1 MGSELLSAVMEA
13 RKVLEKYK
21 LDSIPIDVERLCC
34 SLGIKV
40 HYVDFSAIEGKVGK
54 EISGAIQKNGK
65 TYMILVNEDESDVR
79 SRFTIAHEL
88 GHYFLHVK
96 NDSRQIVTSFR
107 RDRSPR
113 ETAAN
118 KFAAE
123 LLMPKKLVKEEYSK
137 MVIPVSD
144 TLAKKF
150 EVSKPAMRIRLDSLG
165 LMYV

>member
-1 MGSELLSAVMEA
+1 M
-13 RKVLEKYK
+13 
-21 LDSIPIDVERLCC
+21 
-34 SLGIKV
+34 
-40 HYVDFSAIEGKVGK
+40 
-54 EISGAIQKNGK
+54 
-65 TYMILVNEDESDVR
+65 DVR
-79 SRFTIAHEL
+79 ARFTIAHEL
-88 GHYFLHVK
+88 GHYFLHIK
-96 NDSRQIVTSFR
+96 DDARQIVTSFR
-107 RDRSPR
+107 RGQSPR

-123 LLMPKKLVKEEYSK
+123 LLMPKNLIKEEYAK